1 MKVRKKKHTFSKEI
15 GIKCQLCQRALEG
28 SAGLLIHPHK
38 SITKERSVDSV
49 LEMFNKTLPIGKKMT
64 KDMSRVLTEHQ
75 KDPQSKKKKN
85 LPLQSQQG
93 EHFFHLVEIKEQR
106 LK

>member
-1 MKVRKKKHTFSKEI
+1 
-15 GIKCQLCQRALEG
+15 
-28 SAGLLIHPHK
+28 
-38 SITKERSVDSV
+38 
-49 LEMFNKTLPIGKKMT
+49 MT